1 MATAKS
7 FDWDAIILD
16 PRFQNLH
23 RRKTTFLW
31 GLMALSV
38 VYFLLL
44 PIGAAYYP
52 ELFKIR
58 VWGVVNFGLLFA
70 LSQFVV
76 IFAIALLYSRK
87 ASRDFDSVAAQLV
100 ADFTDGASAQS
111 AGPILPPG
119 AVAPKGALP

>member
-1 MATAKS
+1 MTTAKPI
-7 FDWDAIILD
+7 DWDAIIRD
-16 PRFQNLH
+16 PRFQDLH

-44 PIGAAYYP
+44 PVGAAYFP

-70 LSQFVV
+70 LSEFVV
-76 IFAIALLYSRK
+76 TFAVAVVYSRK
-87 ASRDFDSVAAQLV
+87 ATRDFDSVAAQIV
-100 ADFTDGASAQS
+100 ADFTNGTSARSAGAIPPPGASA
-111 AGPILPPG
+111 A
-119 AVAPKGALP
+119 KGALR